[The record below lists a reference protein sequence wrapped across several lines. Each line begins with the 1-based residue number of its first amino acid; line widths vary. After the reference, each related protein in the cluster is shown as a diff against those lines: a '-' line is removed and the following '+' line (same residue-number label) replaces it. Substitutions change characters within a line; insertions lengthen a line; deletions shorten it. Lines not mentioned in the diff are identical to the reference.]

1 MKKIAILL
9 VIGIML
15 SITAC
20 GKKEVPQSKED
31 KTKTESK
38 VEDTAQDNNDNKEN
52 VADSVAQILASDF
65 KNIVKDTKEP
75 QELADKL
82 LTNAVIK
89 FKGATMPVEQGPLNG
104 FSEDIK
110 GFEKGVMFSPMI
122 GTIPFVGYIFT
133 VPNGED
139 VNKFVENLEKNA
151 NPKWNVCTAAD
162 ETVVEAVENTVFF
175 VMSPTKFEE

>member
-1 MKKIAILL
+1 MAQECNVRAALNVIIKKSYNEENIYHICPS
-9 VIGIML
+9 VRNGNSIG
-15 SITAC
+15 T
-20 GKKEVPQSKED
+20 EQHRQSG
-31 KTKTESK
+31 TESPSGGQGN
-38 VEDTAQDNNDNKEN
+38 AAGARLPPFRQHGILPWRDN
-52 VADSVAQILASDF
+52 VVQSLRLIRRQPAS
-65 KNIVKDTKEP
+65 E
-75 QELADKL
+75 
-82 LTNAVIK
+82 
-89 FKGATMPVEQGPLNG
+89 PVEQGPLNG